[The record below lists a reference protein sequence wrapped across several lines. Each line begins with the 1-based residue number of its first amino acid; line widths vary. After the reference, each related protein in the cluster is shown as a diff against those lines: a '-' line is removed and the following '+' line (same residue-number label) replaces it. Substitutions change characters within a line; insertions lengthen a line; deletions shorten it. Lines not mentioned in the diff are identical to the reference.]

1 MSGSDDLQ
9 QVRQACCTFPARFQS
24 LQLATVSADGQPE
37 ASYAPFVAD
46 HGCYYV
52 YLSDLARHGA
62 NLRET
67 ARASVLFIEGEEQAK
82 HPFARERLTLR
93 CDVVEC
99 PRGSDRFEAVLD
111 LFEQRFG
118 KFVQMVRSLG
128 DFRLFELSPVS
139 GSYVAGFARA
149 YVLDG
154 DDLKNIRHRG
164 PDNLGG

>member
-9 QVRQACCTFPARFQS
+9 QVRQACRDFPGRFQS

-52 YLSDLARHGA
+52 YLSDLARHSA

-67 ARASVLFIEGEEQAK
+67 ARASVLLIESEEQAK

-93 CDVVEC
+93 CEVGEC
-99 PRGSDRFEAVLD
+99 PRDTGRFDAVLD

-118 KFVQMVRSLG
+118 KFVQMVRPLG
-128 DFRLFELSPVS
+128 DFRLFELRPVA

-154 DDLKNIRHRG
+154 EDLANIRHRG

>member
-1 MSGSDDLQ
+1 MSDPADLSS
-9 QVRQACCTFPARFQS
+9 VRQACRDFPARFQS
-24 LQLATVSADGQPE
+24 LQLATVSADGEPE
-37 ASYAPFVAD
+37 ASYAPFVSD
-46 HGCYYV
+46 RGCYYV
-52 YLSDLARHGA
+52 YLSDLARHSA

-67 ARASVLFIEGEEQAK
+67 ARASVLLIESEEQAK

-93 CDVVEC
+93 CEVGEC
-99 PRGSDRFEAVLD
+99 PRDTGRFDAVLD

-118 KFVQMVRSLG
+118 KFVQMVRPLG

-154 DDLKNIRHRG
+154 EDLVNIRHRG

>member
-9 QVRQACCTFPARFQS
+9 QVRQACRDFPARFQS

-62 NLRET
+62 NLREKG
-67 ARASVLFIEGEEQAK
+67 RASVLFIEGEERAK

-93 CDVVEC
+93 CEATEC
-99 PRGSDRFEAVLD
+99 PRGSERFEAVLD
-111 LFEQRFG
+111 LFEHRFG
-118 KFVQMVRSLG
+118 KFVQMVRPLG
-128 DFRLFELSPVS
+128 DFRLFELRPEA
-139 GSYVAGFARA
+139 GSYVAGFAKA

-154 DDLKNIRHRG
+154 DDLANIRRRG

>member
-1 MSGSDDLQ
+1 MPGSDDLQ
-9 QVRQACCTFPARFQS
+9 QVRQACRDFPARFQS

-46 HGCYYV
+46 RGCYYV

-62 NLRET
+62 NLRAT
-67 ARASVLFIEGEEQAK
+67 SRASVLFIEGEEQAK

-93 CDVVEC
+93 CEATEC
-99 PRGSDRFEAVLD
+99 PRGCERFESVLD

-118 KFVQMVRSLG
+118 KFVQMVRPLG
-128 DFRLFELSPVS
+128 DFRLFELRPVA

-154 DDLKNIRHRG
+154 DDLANIRHRG
-164 PDNLGG
+164 PDNLTG

>member
-9 QVRQACCTFPARFQS
+9 QVRQACRDFPGRFQS

-99 PRGSDRFEAVLD
+99 PRGSERFDAVLD

-118 KFVQMVRSLG
+118 KFVQMVRPLG

-154 DDLKNIRHRG
+154 DDLVNIRHRG
-164 PDNLGG
+164 SDNLGG

>member
-9 QVRQACCTFPARFQS
+9 QVRQACRDFPARFQS

-46 HGCYYV
+46 RGCYYV

-62 NLRET
+62 NLRAT
-67 ARASVLFIEGEEQAK
+67 SRASVLFIEGEEQAK

-93 CDVVEC
+93 CEATEC
-99 PRGSDRFEAVLD
+99 PRGDERFEAVLD

-128 DFRLFELSPVS
+128 DFRLFELRPVA

-154 DDLKNIRHRG
+154 DDLANIRHRG
-164 PDNLGG
+164 PDNLTG